1 MPEVLSLLAANQCG
15 PQRGASGATKREF
28 TGRIR
33 VCIDPQLPLRSDFN
47 AREEHLSFEQK
58 TGKTGEALSAPSVE
72 SAVNRGA
79 IPNTFGRRGSGMVR
93 GRRTRLQTKRIYPC
107 RFVSLRGSHT

>member
-1 MPEVLSLLAANQCG
+1 MPEVLSLLAANPCG

-33 VCIDPQLPLRSDFN
+33 VYVDPQLPLRSDFN

-58 TGKTGEALSAPSVE
+58 TGKFGEHPHLSPAS
-72 SAVNRGA
+72 A
-79 IPNTFGRRGSGMVR
+79 IPALLHPEIVFFRHDSTQSHHWRM
-93 GRRTRLQTKRIYPC
+93 P
-107 RFVSLRGSHT
+107 LRHPWNPR

>member
-33 VCIDPQLPLRSDFN
+33 VCIDPQLPLRSDFD
-47 AREEHLSFEQK
+47 AREERLRFEQK
-58 TGKTGEALSAPSVE
+58 NGKFGKGPRLPPASTTPAL
-72 SAVNRGA
+72 
-79 IPNTFGRRGSGMVR
+79 
-93 GRRTRLQTKRIYPC
+93 L
-107 RFVSLRGSHT
+107 